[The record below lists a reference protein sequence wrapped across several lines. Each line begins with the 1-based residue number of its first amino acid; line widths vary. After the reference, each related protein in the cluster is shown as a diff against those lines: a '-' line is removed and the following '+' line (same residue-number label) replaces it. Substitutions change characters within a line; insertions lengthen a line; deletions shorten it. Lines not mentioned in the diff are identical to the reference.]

1 MSSYRALPVST
12 YFARDYTE
20 ARAKFI
26 DAAGEAGATVRTYP
40 HPLTG
45 PAGEDLALDLAWL
58 GPRDARAAVVVGSAT
73 HGVEGF
79 CGSGCQVAALKSG
92 LHRILPD
99 ATALVMTHAHNPH
112 GFAHL
117 RRVTEDNVDLNR
129 NFIDFTASL
138 PENPGYAEVHD
149 ILLPEDWDGPGR
161 AAADRALDGYIAE
174 HGFLALQTAVAAGQ
188 CEFPDGLFYCGTA
201 PTWSRR
207 TMETICG
214 TLFAGLE
221 RVATI
226 DLHTGLGPRGYGEI
240 IVAGGDGEKERA
252 RAWYGDDVKGIG
264 ESVSTVT
271 LAASTDD
278 GYLRA
283 LAPREVTAVTLE
295 FGTVPVSDVMTA
307 LRAENWL
314 HHRGDVNSDQGRE
327 IKALLVRAFY
337 GDDDR
342 WRKDVWQRAEDVI
355 SAAISGVPS

>member
-1 MSSYRALPVST
+1 MSAHRSAPVST
-12 YFARDYTE
+12 HFARNYAD
-20 ARAKFI
+20 ARAKFL
-26 DAAGEAGATVRTYP
+26 DAAREAGATMKTFP

-45 PAGEDLALDLAWL
+45 PDGGELALDLAWL

-79 CGSGCQVAALKSG
+79 CGSGCQVSALTSG
-92 LHRILPD
+92 LHRTLPD
-99 ATALVMTHAHNPH
+99 ATALIMTHAHNPY

-129 NFIDFTASL
+129 NFIDFSEAL
-138 PENPGYAEVHD
+138 PENPGYAHIHD
-149 ILLPEDWDGPGR
+149 LLLPEDWGGPAH
-161 AAADRALDGYIAE
+161 AAADKAIDEYIE
-174 HGFLALQTAVAAGQ
+174 ENGFLALQTAVAAGQ
-188 CEFPDGLFYCGTA
+188 CDFPDGLFYCGTA

-207 TMETICG
+207 TMETICA
-214 TLFAGLE
+214 TVLAGLE

-240 IVAGGDGEKERA
+240 IVSGGDGEKERA
-252 RAWYGDDVKGIG
+252 RAWYGDDAKGIG

-295 FGTVPVSDVMTA
+295 YGTVPVSDVMTA

-314 HHRGDVNSDQGRE
+314 HHRGNVGSDQGRE

-342 WRKDVWQRAEDVI
+342 WRADVCQRAEEVI
-355 SAAISGVPS
+355 SAAIDGVSS

>member
-1 MSSYRALPVST
+1 MSAHRATPVST
-12 YFARDYTE
+12 HFARDYAD
-20 ARAKFI
+20 ARAKFLS
-26 DAAGEAGATVRTYP
+26 AASEAGATVKTYP

-45 PAGEDLALDLAWL
+45 PAGEELALDLAWL
-58 GPRDARAAVVVGSAT
+58 GPKDARAAVIVGSAT
-73 HGVEGF
+73 HGVEGL
-79 CGSGCQVAALKSG
+79 CGSGCQVGALICG
-92 LHRILPD
+92 LHRTLPD
-99 ATALVMTHAHNPH
+99 GTALIMTHAQNPH

-129 NFIDFTASL
+129 NFIDFSKAL
-138 PENPGYAEVHD
+138 PENPGYAQVHD
-149 ILLPEDWDGPGR
+149 LLLPGDWGGPAH
-161 AAADRALDGYIAE
+161 AAADKALDEYIEA

-188 CEFPDGLFYCGTA
+188 CEFPDGLFYCGSA

-207 TMETICG
+207 TMETICA
-214 TLFAGLE
+214 TLLADLE

-240 IVAGGDGEKERA
+240 IVSGGAGEMERA

-283 LAPREVTAVTLE
+283 LAPREVTAVTAE
-295 FGTVPVSDVMTA
+295 FGTVPVTDVMTA

-314 HHRGDVNSDQGRE
+314 HHRGDVASDQGRE

-342 WRKDVWQRAEDVI
+342 WRADVWQRAEEVI
-355 SAAISGVPS
+355 SAAISGVSS